1 MISHIYVLTVLRIQL
16 LMLLSLLQQSKIN
29 VSVLTLRITEY
40 GTSNY
45 RNVVVLNVLHTRI
58 IYSYF
63 CSWTIV

>member
-45 RNVVVLNVLHTRI
+45 RT
-58 IYSYF
+58 
-63 CSWTIV
+63 